1 MTDFE
6 RLESMGYRFKLNGDK
21 VIYSIYGGKPPPG
34 GAELMQRLDREE
46 VKRILQDRAAGFK
59 VLHPPEL
66 DQGWPPVPDISQE
79 LKAAYRAAFDF
90 HRRHNG
96 AVDDWEAV
104 CRDMKETAHRGQNKP
119 FLQALLLA
127 VYEELGRRG

>member
-6 RLESMGYRFKLNGDK
+6 RLESMGYQFRLDGDR
-21 VIYSIYGGKPPPG
+21 VTYRIYGGDPPPG
-34 GAELMQRLDREE
+34 GETLLQRLDRES
-46 VKRILQDRAAGFK
+46 VKKILEARAAGYT
-59 VLHPPEL
+59 VGTPQEL
-66 DQGWPPVPDISQE
+66 ARGWPPVPDISQE

-96 AVDDWEAV
+96 PVKDWERV
-104 CRDMKETAHRGQNKP
+104 CQDMKETAIRGQNKP

-127 VYEELGRRG
+127 VYEELGRK